1 MPILAG
7 NMPALSVWPC
17 EGHKSN
23 CISVVNRN
31 SITNYTVKNKAEAP
45 DEYPDLSGNQ
55 SKYIWISVHPS
66 LLDKFPV

>member
-1 MPILAG
+1 M
-7 NMPALSVWPC
+7 SVTSHTGQNSGEAVLQWS
-17 EGHKSN
+17 GH
-23 CISVVNRN
+23 
-31 SITNYTVKNKAEAP
+31 TVKNKAEAP